1 MPSLSSLPDAA
12 SVQGRSRRRPVQLV
26 GAAAGSQER
35 RSFWSGVWFWFDAAW
50 GWTAGGC
57 TVGMHETIIG
67 GQSTQRR
74 APARA
79 PCSRVEMRDCL
90 RLFGRRLTTMEVSG
104 AMGDLGTY
112 IPIVVALSI
121 QCVTD
126 SRALCLCGCADVL
139 ASQTAHDRLALLCSN
154 WRTCGH
160 ALRVRVGTVSP
171 SATRSCCR
179 ASPASRPA

>member
-26 GAAAGSQER
+26 GAAAGSHER

-67 GQSTQRR
+67 GQSTE

-160 ALRVRVGTVSP
+160 ALRVRVGTVCP